1 MSSWKANSNKNYKNR
16 NREKIWEKII
26 MKPKVVVIVGPTA
39 SGKTAVS
46 IELAKKINGEII
58 SADSMQIYK
67 YMDIGTAKPT
77 LDEMQ
82 GIKHYMLDV
91 VMPDET
97 FNVAKYKSM
106 AESAI
111 EEILRK
117 GKVPIIVGGTGLY
130 INTLVDGI
138 EFADVPG
145 DEEYRNELIEKGY
158 REGAMSI
165 YKELEKVDSESA
177 KKIDPN
183 NIRRVARALE
193 IYKVTGKTKT
203 QLDIESRKE
212 VKYDY
217 RLFGMEWD
225 RETLYNRIDLRV
237 DKMIEAGLIDEVR
250 NVTEKFKISNTAVQG
265 LGYKEVIEYLNGNIS
280 YEEMIE
286 KLKLETR
293 HYAKRQLTWFRRDKR
308 IKWIKP
314 DENATCVI
322 INELQV

>member
-1 MSSWKANSNKNYKNR
+1 
-16 NREKIWEKII
+16 

-77 LDEMQ
+77 LEEMQ

-111 EEILRK
+111 EGILKK

>member
-1 MSSWKANSNKNYKNR
+1 
-16 NREKIWEKII
+16 

-97 FNVAKYKSM
+97 FNVAKYKKM
-106 AESAI
+106 AEEAI
-111 EEILRK
+111 EEILKK

-130 INTLVDGI
+130 VNTLVDGI

-145 DEEYRNELIEKGY
+145 DEEYKNELIEKAY

-237 DKMIEAGLIDEVR
+237 DKMIEAGLINEVR
-250 NVTEKFKISNTAVQG
+250 NVIEKFKISNTAVQG

>member
-1 MSSWKANSNKNYKNR
+1 
-16 NREKIWEKII
+16 

-111 EEILRK
+111 EEILKK

-130 INTLVDGI
+130 VNTLVDGI

-193 IYKVTGKTKT
+193 IYKVTGKTET

-265 LGYKEVIEYLNGNIS
+265 LGYKEVIEFLNGNIS

>member
-1 MSSWKANSNKNYKNR
+1 
-16 NREKIWEKII
+16 
-26 MKPKVVVIVGPTA
+26 MKPKVVAIVGPTA

-111 EEILRK
+111 EEILKK

-130 INTLVDGI
+130 VNTLVDGI

-265 LGYKEVIEYLNGNIS
+265 LGYKEVIEFLNGNIS

>member
-1 MSSWKANSNKNYKNR
+1 
-16 NREKIWEKII
+16 

-111 EEILRK
+111 EEILKK

-250 NVTEKFKISNTAVQG
+250 NVIEKFKISNTAVQG
-265 LGYKEVIEYLNGNIS
+265 LGYKEVIEFLNGNIS

>member
-1 MSSWKANSNKNYKNR
+1 
-16 NREKIWEKII
+16 

-111 EEILRK
+111 EEILKK
-117 GKVPIIVGGTGLY
+117 GKAPIIVGGTGLY

-265 LGYKEVIEYLNGNIS
+265 LGYKEVIEFLNGNIS

>member
-1 MSSWKANSNKNYKNR
+1 
-16 NREKIWEKII
+16 

-46 IELAKKINGEII
+46 IKLAKKINGEII

-111 EEILRK
+111 EEILKK

-265 LGYKEVIEYLNGNIS
+265 LGYKEVIEFLNGNIS

>member
-1 MSSWKANSNKNYKNR
+1 
-16 NREKIWEKII
+16 

-111 EEILRK
+111 EEILKK

-265 LGYKEVIEYLNGNIS
+265 LGYKEVIEFLNGNIS
-280 YEEMIE
+280 YEE
-286 KLKLETR
+286 
-293 HYAKRQLTWFRRDKR
+293 
-308 IKWIKP
+308 IKI
-314 DENATCVI
+314 
-322 INELQV
+322 

>member
-1 MSSWKANSNKNYKNR
+1 
-16 NREKIWEKII
+16 

-106 AESAI
+106 AESTI
-111 EEILRK
+111 EEILKK

-130 INTLVDGI
+130 VNTLVDGI

-265 LGYKEVIEYLNGNIS
+265 LGYKEVIEFLNGNIS

>member
-1 MSSWKANSNKNYKNR
+1 
-16 NREKIWEKII
+16 

-77 LDEMQ
+77 LEEMQ

-91 VMPDET
+91 VMPNET

-111 EEILRK
+111 EEILKK

-265 LGYKEVIEYLNGNIS
+265 LGYKEVIEYLKGNIS

>member
-1 MSSWKANSNKNYKNR
+1 
-16 NREKIWEKII
+16 

-111 EEILRK
+111 EEVLKK

-265 LGYKEVIEYLNGNIS
+265 LGYKEVIEFLNGNIS

>member
-1 MSSWKANSNKNYKNR
+1 
-16 NREKIWEKII
+16 

-111 EEILRK
+111 EEILKK
-117 GKVPIIVGGTGLY
+117 GKVPIVVGGTGLY

-265 LGYKEVIEYLNGNIS
+265 LGYKEVIEFLNGNIS

>member
-1 MSSWKANSNKNYKNR
+1 
-16 NREKIWEKII
+16 

-111 EEILRK
+111 EEILKK
-117 GKVPIIVGGTGLY
+117 GKAPIIVGGTGLY

-265 LGYKEVIEYLNGNIS
+265 LGYKEVIEFLNGNIS

-314 DENATCVI
+314 DENASCVI

>member
-1 MSSWKANSNKNYKNR
+1 
-16 NREKIWEKII
+16 

-111 EEILRK
+111 EEILKK

-138 EFADVPG
+138 EFADVPC

-265 LGYKEVIEYLNGNIS
+265 LGYKEVIEFLNGNIS

-293 HYAKRQLTWFRRDKR
+293 HYAKRQLTWFRKDKR

>member
-1 MSSWKANSNKNYKNR
+1 
-16 NREKIWEKII
+16 

-111 EEILRK
+111 EEILKK

-130 INTLVDGI
+130 VNTLVDGI

-265 LGYKEVIEYLNGNIS
+265 LGYKEVIEFLNGNIS

-293 HYAKRQLTWFRRDKR
+293 HYAKRQLTWFRKDKR

>member
-1 MSSWKANSNKNYKNR
+1 
-16 NREKIWEKII
+16 

-111 EEILRK
+111 EEILK
-117 GKVPIIVGGTGLY
+117 KCKVPIIVGGTGLY

-265 LGYKEVIEYLNGNIS
+265 LGYKEVIEFLNGNIS

>member
-1 MSSWKANSNKNYKNR
+1 
-16 NREKIWEKII
+16 

-111 EEILRK
+111 EEILKK

-130 INTLVDGI
+130 VNTLVDGI

-145 DEEYRNELIEKGY
+145 DDEYRNELIEKGY

-265 LGYKEVIEYLNGNIS
+265 LGYKEVIEFLNGNIS

>member
-1 MSSWKANSNKNYKNR
+1 
-16 NREKIWEKII
+16 

-111 EEILRK
+111 EEILKK
-117 GKVPIIVGGTGLY
+117 GKLPIIVGGTGLY

-265 LGYKEVIEYLNGNIS
+265 LGYKEVIEFLNGNIS

>member
-1 MSSWKANSNKNYKNR
+1 
-16 NREKIWEKII
+16 

-111 EEILRK
+111 EEILKK
-117 GKVPIIVGGTGLY
+117 GKAPIIVGGTGLY

>member
-1 MSSWKANSNKNYKNR
+1 
-16 NREKIWEKII
+16 

-46 IELAKKINGEII
+46 IKLAKKINGEII

-111 EEILRK
+111 EEILKK

-138 EFADVPG
+138 EFADVSG

-265 LGYKEVIEYLNGNIS
+265 LGYKEVIEFLNGNIS

>member
-1 MSSWKANSNKNYKNR
+1 
-16 NREKIWEKII
+16 

-111 EEILRK
+111 EEILKK

-130 INTLVDGI
+130 VNTLVDGI
-138 EFADVPG
+138 EFADVPC

-265 LGYKEVIEYLNGNIS
+265 LGYKEVIEFLNGNIS

>member
-1 MSSWKANSNKNYKNR
+1 
-16 NREKIWEKII
+16 

-111 EEILRK
+111 EEILKK

-130 INTLVDGI
+130 VNTLVDGI

-217 RLFGMEWD
+217 RLFGMEWN

-265 LGYKEVIEYLNGNIS
+265 LGYKEVIEFLNGNIS

>member
-1 MSSWKANSNKNYKNR
+1 MGR
-16 NREKIWEKII
+16 FLCGDCLDI
-26 MKPKVVVIVGPTA
+26 MNTID
-39 SGKTAVS
+39 SGS
-46 IELAKKINGEII
+46 IDFIMT
-58 SADSMQIYK
+58 SPPYADQIKDY
-67 YMDIGTAKPT
+67 G
-77 LDEMQ
+77 
-82 GIKHYMLDV
+82 
-91 VMPDET
+91 
-97 FNVAKYKSM
+97 
-106 AESAI
+106 
-111 EEILRK
+111 
-117 GKVPIIVGGTGLY
+117 
-130 INTLVDGI
+130 
-138 EFADVPG
+138 
-145 DEEYRNELIEKGY
+145 
-158 REGAMSI
+158 
-165 YKELEKVDSESA
+165 EKV

-265 LGYKEVIEYLNGNIS
+265 LGYKEVIEFLNGNIS

-293 HYAKRQLTWFRRDKR
+293 HYAKRQLTFFRHQFKDVTRFEDL
-308 IKWIKP
+308 
-314 DENATCVI
+314 DEAF
-322 INELQV
+322 LYAKSRY

>member
-1 MSSWKANSNKNYKNR
+1 
-16 NREKIWEKII
+16 

-111 EEILRK
+111 EEILKK
-117 GKVPIIVGGTGLY
+117 GKVPIMVGGTGLY

-265 LGYKEVIEYLNGNIS
+265 LGYKEVIEFLNGNIS

>member
-1 MSSWKANSNKNYKNR
+1 
-16 NREKIWEKII
+16 

-97 FNVAKYKSM
+97 FNVAKYKNM
-106 AESAI
+106 AEKAI
-111 EEILRK
+111 EEILQK

-138 EFADVPG
+138 EFADVPS
-145 DEEYRNELIEKGY
+145 DEEYRNELIKKAY
-158 REGAMSI
+158 QEGAMSI
-165 YKELEKVDSESA
+165 YKKLEKIDSEAA
-177 KKIDPN
+177 KKIEPN

-203 QLDIESRKE
+203 QLDIESKKE

-217 RLFGMEWD
+217 RLFGMEWE
-225 RETLYNRIDLRV
+225 REALYNRIDLRV
-237 DKMIEAGLIDEVR
+237 DKMIQDGLIEEVKS
-250 NVTEKFKISNTAVQG
+250 VTEKFKISNTAVQG
-265 LGYKEVIEYLNGNIS
+265 LGYKEVIEYLEGNVS
-280 YEEMIE
+280 YDEMIE

-308 IKWIKP
+308 IRWIKP
-314 DENATCVI
+314 DENATYVI
-322 INELQV
+322 TNELQI

>member
-1 MSSWKANSNKNYKNR
+1 
-16 NREKIWEKII
+16 

-97 FNVAKYKSM
+97 FNVAKYKKM
-106 AESAI
+106 AEDAI
-111 EEILRK
+111 EEILKK

-130 INTLVDGI
+130 VNTLVDGI
-138 EFADVPG
+138 EFAEVPG
-145 DEEYRNELIEKGY
+145 DEKYRNELIEKAY

-237 DKMIEAGLIDEVR
+237 DKMIEAGLINEVR

>member
-1 MSSWKANSNKNYKNR
+1 
-16 NREKIWEKII
+16 

-77 LDEMQ
+77 LYEMQ

-217 RLFGMEWD
+217 RLFGMEWN

-322 INELQV
+322 IKELQV

>member
-1 MSSWKANSNKNYKNR
+1 
-16 NREKIWEKII
+16 

-97 FNVAKYKSM
+97 FNVAKYKKM
-106 AESAI
+106 AEEAI
-111 EEILRK
+111 EEILKK

-130 INTLVDGI
+130 VNTLVDGI
-138 EFADVPG
+138 EFAEVPG
-145 DEEYRNELIEKGY
+145 DEKYRNELIEKAY

-165 YKELEKVDSESA
+165 YKELEKIDSEA
-177 KKIDPN
+177 AIKIDPQ

-193 IYKVTGKTKT
+193 IYKTTGKTKT

-225 RETLYNRIDLRV
+225 REILYQRIDLRV
-237 DKMIEAGLIDEVR
+237 DKMLEAGLIEEVK
-250 NVTEKFKISNTAVQG
+250 NVTTKFKISNTAVQG
-265 LGYKEVIEYLNGNIS
+265 LGYKEVIEYLNGNLT
-280 YEEMIE
+280 YDEMVQ

-308 IKWIKP
+308 IKWLKP
-314 DENATCVI
+314 DENATGVI
-322 INELQV
+322 IKELQK

>member
-1 MSSWKANSNKNYKNR
+1 
-16 NREKIWEKII
+16 

-46 IELAKKINGEII
+46 IKLAKKINGEII

-111 EEILRK
+111 EEILKK

-265 LGYKEVIEYLNGNIS
+265 LGYKEVIEFLNGNIS

-308 IKWIKP
+308 IKWIRP

>member
-1 MSSWKANSNKNYKNR
+1 
-16 NREKIWEKII
+16 

-111 EEILRK
+111 EEILKK

-165 YKELEKVDSESA
+165 YKELAKVDSESA

-217 RLFGMEWD
+217 RLFGMEWN

-322 INELQV
+322 INELQF

>member
-1 MSSWKANSNKNYKNR
+1 
-16 NREKIWEKII
+16 

-111 EEILRK
+111 EEILKK

-165 YKELEKVDSESA
+165 YKELEKIDSESA

-183 NIRRVARALE
+183 NIRRVARAIE

>member
-1 MSSWKANSNKNYKNR
+1 
-16 NREKIWEKII
+16 

-46 IELAKKINGEII
+46 IKLAKKINGEII

-111 EEILRK
+111 EEILKK

-165 YKELEKVDSESA
+165 YKELEKIDSESA

-183 NIRRVARALE
+183 NIRRVARAIE

-265 LGYKEVIEYLNGNIS
+265 LGYKEVIEFLNGNIS

>member
-1 MSSWKANSNKNYKNR
+1 
-16 NREKIWEKII
+16 

-111 EEILRK
+111 EEILKK

-130 INTLVDGI
+130 VNTLVDGI

-265 LGYKEVIEYLNGNIS
+265 LGYKEVIEFLNGNIS

>member
-1 MSSWKANSNKNYKNR
+1 
-16 NREKIWEKII
+16 

-39 SGKTAVS
+39 SGKTTVS

-111 EEILRK
+111 EEILKK
-117 GKVPIIVGGTGLY
+117 GKVPIIVGGTVLY
-130 INTLVDGI
+130 VNTLVDGI

-265 LGYKEVIEYLNGNIS
+265 LGYKEVIEFLNGNIS

>member
-1 MSSWKANSNKNYKNR
+1 
-16 NREKIWEKII
+16 

-111 EEILRK
+111 EEILKK

-265 LGYKEVIEYLNGNIS
+265 LGYKEVIEFLNGNIS

-308 IKWIKP
+308 IKWIRP